1 MANTTETSKKKKS
14 SDAKPKATNTK
25 KTKKAAV
32 VTEAATPVIPA
43 HEKCGVYWCRF
54 FSGSCCLFQE
64 GDSMKKI
71 VCIKDEGEKFFK
83 TPRPKSRFAVD

>member
-1 MANTTETSKKKKS
+1 MANTRPETNKKKS
-14 SDAKPKATNTK
+14 SGTKPKATNTK
-25 KTKKAAV
+25 KAAAV
-32 VTEAATPVIPA
+32 TETATPVIPA

-71 VCIKDEGEKFFK
+71 VCIKEEGEKFFK

>member
-1 MANTTETSKKKKS
+1 MANTIETKKKKS
-14 SDAKPKATNTK
+14 SGTKPKAKNTK
-25 KTKKAAV
+25 KTTDAV
-32 VTEAATPVIPA
+32 EETKPIIPV

-54 FSGSCCLFQE
+54 FSGSCCLFRE

-83 TPRPKSRFAVD
+83 SPRPKSRFALD

>member
-1 MANTTETSKKKKS
+1 MANTTETKKKKS
-14 SDAKPKATNTK
+14 SGAKPKTKNTK
-25 KTKKAAV
+25 KATAV
-32 VTEAATPVIPA
+32 VEEAKPVIPV

-54 FSGSCCLFQE
+54 FSGSCCLLQE

-83 TPRPKSRFAVD
+83 TPRPKSRFAMD